1 MLRHL
6 APRIVPA
13 LAVLFLALPLHAGED
28 TVLSTIKE
36 ATRQYQAGD
45 YSGSASNLDYAS
57 QLIRQKKSEKMK
69 DLLPEPLPGWDG
81 KEASAQALGAA
92 VLGGGVTVSR
102 DYTRGASS
110 ISVEIVS
117 DSPVLQSVL
126 MMLNNPVFA
135 GAGGGRL
142 ETVKGNRSV
151 LKFDSGQEERRTLH
165 RRGLAL
171 RRHRQGQAGRPLRT
185 CSPTARPWITGYW
198 KRTEQAPDSRRQAGG
213 APPPDNTTMV
223 CRGVPTRFFPRGN
236 GYPCYNW

>member
-102 DYTRGASS
+102 DYTRGAST
-110 ISVEIVS
+110 IIVEIVS

-151 LKFDSGQEERRTLH
+151 LKFDSGKKSGELYIVVASRFVVTVKGRQVAREDLLAYGEAMDYRVLEE
-165 RRGLAL
+165 
-171 RRHRQGQAGRPLRT
+171 
-185 CSPTARPWITGYW
+185 
-198 KRTEQAPDSRRQAGG
+198 
-213 APPPDNTTMV
+213 N
-223 CRGVPTRFFPRGN
+223 
-236 GYPCYNW
+236 

>member
-1 MLRHL
+1 MFNTI
-6 APRIVPA
+6 APRLFLA
-13 LAVLFLALPLHAGED
+13 LAVLVAPSSLHASED
-28 TVLSTIKE
+28 TVLSTIRE

-57 QLIRQKKSEKMK
+57 QLIRQKKSERMK
-69 DLLPEPLPGWDG
+69 ELLPEPLPGWEG

-135 GAGGGRL
+135 GAGGGKL

-151 LKFDSGQEERRTLH
+151 LKFDSGKKSGELYIVVASRFVITIKGRQVAREDL
-165 RRGLAL
+165 LAYGEAMDYRVL
-171 RRHRQGQAGRPLRT
+171 
-185 CSPTARPWITGYW
+185 
-198 KRTEQAPDSRRQAGG
+198 EQ
-213 APPPDNTTMV
+213 N
-223 CRGVPTRFFPRGN
+223 
-236 GYPCYNW
+236 

>member
-13 LAVLFLALPLHAGED
+13 LAVLFLAMPLHAGED

-92 VLGGGVTVSR
+92 ELGGGVTVSR
-102 DYTRGASS
+102 DYTRGAST

-151 LKFDSGQEERRTLH
+151 LKFDSGKKSGELYIVVASRFVVTVKGRQVAREDLLAYGEAMDYRVLEE
-165 RRGLAL
+165 
-171 RRHRQGQAGRPLRT
+171 
-185 CSPTARPWITGYW
+185 
-198 KRTEQAPDSRRQAGG
+198 
-213 APPPDNTTMV
+213 N
-223 CRGVPTRFFPRGN
+223 
-236 GYPCYNW
+236 

>member
-13 LAVLFLALPLHAGED
+13 LAVLFLAMPLHAGED

-102 DYTRGASS
+102 DYTRGAST

-151 LKFDSGQEERRTLH
+151 LKFDSGKKSGELYIVVASRFVVTVKGRQVAREDL
-165 RRGLAL
+165 LAYGEAVDYRVL
-171 RRHRQGQAGRPLRT
+171 D
-185 CSPTARPWITGYW
+185 
-198 KRTEQAPDSRRQAGG
+198 E
-213 APPPDNTTMV
+213 N
-223 CRGVPTRFFPRGN
+223 
-236 GYPCYNW
+236 

>member
-1 MLRHL
+1 
-6 APRIVPA
+6 
-13 LAVLFLALPLHAGED
+13 
-28 TVLSTIKE
+28 
-36 ATRQYQAGD
+36 
-45 YSGSASNLDYAS
+45 
-57 QLIRQKKSEKMK
+57 MK

-151 LKFDSGQEERRTLH
+151 LKFDSGKKSGELYIVVASRFVVTVKGRQVAREDLLAYGEAMDYRVLEE
-165 RRGLAL
+165 
-171 RRHRQGQAGRPLRT
+171 
-185 CSPTARPWITGYW
+185 
-198 KRTEQAPDSRRQAGG
+198 
-213 APPPDNTTMV
+213 N
-223 CRGVPTRFFPRGN
+223 
-236 GYPCYNW
+236 

>member
-6 APRIVPA
+6 APRIVPT

-151 LKFDSGQEERRTLH
+151 LKFDSGKKSGELYIVVASRFVVTVKGRQVAREDLLAYGEAMDYRVLEE
-165 RRGLAL
+165 
-171 RRHRQGQAGRPLRT
+171 
-185 CSPTARPWITGYW
+185 
-198 KRTEQAPDSRRQAGG
+198 
-213 APPPDNTTMV
+213 N
-223 CRGVPTRFFPRGN
+223 
-236 GYPCYNW
+236 

>member
-102 DYTRGASS
+102 DYTRGSS
-110 ISVEIVS
+110 FISVEIVS

-151 LKFDSGQEERRTLH
+151 LKFDSGKKSGELYIVVASRFVVTVKGRQVAREDLLAYGEAMDYRVLEE
-165 RRGLAL
+165 
-171 RRHRQGQAGRPLRT
+171 
-185 CSPTARPWITGYW
+185 
-198 KRTEQAPDSRRQAGG
+198 
-213 APPPDNTTMV
+213 N
-223 CRGVPTRFFPRGN
+223 
-236 GYPCYNW
+236 

>member
-13 LAVLFLALPLHAGED
+13 LADLFLALPLHAGED

-45 YSGSASNLDYAS
+45 YNGSASNLDYAS

-102 DYTRGASS
+102 DYTRGAST

-151 LKFDSGQEERRTLH
+151 LKFDSGKKSGELYIVVASRFVVTVKGRQVAREDLLAYGEAMDYRVLEE
-165 RRGLAL
+165 
-171 RRHRQGQAGRPLRT
+171 
-185 CSPTARPWITGYW
+185 
-198 KRTEQAPDSRRQAGG
+198 
-213 APPPDNTTMV
+213 N
-223 CRGVPTRFFPRGN
+223 
-236 GYPCYNW
+236 

>member
-13 LAVLFLALPLHAGED
+13 LAVLFLAMPLHAGED
-28 TVLSTIKE
+28 TVLSTIKV

-102 DYTRGASS
+102 DYTRGAST

-151 LKFDSGQEERRTLH
+151 LKFDSGKKSGELYIVVASRFVVTVKGRQVAREDLLAYGEAMDYRVLEE
-165 RRGLAL
+165 
-171 RRHRQGQAGRPLRT
+171 
-185 CSPTARPWITGYW
+185 
-198 KRTEQAPDSRRQAGG
+198 
-213 APPPDNTTMV
+213 N
-223 CRGVPTRFFPRGN
+223 
-236 GYPCYNW
+236 

>member
-102 DYTRGASS
+102 DYTRGPTT

-151 LKFDSGQEERRTLH
+151 LKFDSGKKSGELYIVVASRFVVTVKGRQVAREDLLAYGEAMDYRVLEE
-165 RRGLAL
+165 
-171 RRHRQGQAGRPLRT
+171 
-185 CSPTARPWITGYW
+185 
-198 KRTEQAPDSRRQAGG
+198 
-213 APPPDNTTMV
+213 N
-223 CRGVPTRFFPRGN
+223 
-236 GYPCYNW
+236 